1 MVQAGCYGVRTAIRF
16 NRGGRGGGFRRNEK
30 TRNEIL
36 CNPCATNFRWPN
48 LLLVFVFFSSPPFCA
63 KTAPATYGSESIDKA
78 QTPYSLTAPEA
89 YLSQRALERRQ
100 RQNIAIDSLD
110 LPVDPA
116 YIAQLLASG
125 DMQLLNR
132 SKSYNAVT
140 IRSTDTLALDT
151 LGLLPF
157 VHVIRILVDGNV
169 PPARRLPTSLAA
181 LLNPTPMITA
191 LPTARL
197 K

>member
-1 MVQAGCYGVRTAIRF
+1 MKSFAIHVRPTSV
-16 NRGGRGGGFRRNEK
+16 GRICGLF
-30 TRNEIL
+30 
-36 CNPCATNFRWPN
+36 
-48 LLLVFVFFSSPPFCA
+48 FVFLLFSPLFA
-63 KTAPATYGSESIDKA
+63 QTAPATYWVQFIDKA

-132 SKSYNAVT
+132 SKWFNAVT

-157 VHVIRILVDGNV
+157 VHVVKLLMDGKNR
-169 PPARRLPTSLAA
+169 PALHSNKLAA
-181 LLNPTPMITA
+181 LLNLTPVIMA
-191 LPTARL
+191 LLSGRS